1 MIKQLTPDG
10 QLAHL
15 LSINGLTRDVLLSI
29 FDRAEKLFDAS
40 GQLAQLDP
48 LLGKTV
54 ANLFFEPST
63 RTRSTFELAAKRLS
77 ASVLNL
83 NISTSAATKGE
94 SLRDTIR
101 NLEAMQCHLF
111 VLRHGAS
118 GAAQF
123 VAEQVRPGIGVIN
136 AGDGRHAHPSQAILD
151 MFTIRKHRGDFPN
164 QCFAIIGDVLHS
176 RVARSQIEALH
187 LLGAGEI
194 RLIGP
199 STLLPSHAASLGV
212 KVFHDLKEGL
222 DSVDVIMV
230 LRLQRERMSG
240 TLLPEGNAFYRQ
252 YGLTETSL
260 RYAAPN
266 PLIVHPGPMNR
277 GIEIQSE
284 VADGPHAVILDQVT
298 NGIAVRMAIM
308 DWIATT
314 QAAIAGEAR
323 Q

>member
-1 MIKQLTPDG
+1 MIKQLDANG
-10 QLAHL
+10 NLSHL
-15 LSINGLTRDVLLSI
+15 LSINGLNRLALEDI
-29 FDRAEKLFDAS
+29 FTRAEQLFDKEGNLS
-40 GQLAQLDP
+40 QLQTLN
-48 LLGKTV
+48 GKTV

-77 ASVLNL
+77 ANVLNL
-83 NISTSAATKGE
+83 NISTSAASKGE

-111 VLRHGAS
+111 VVRHGTS

-123 VAEQVRPGIGVIN
+123 VAEQVKPGIGVIN

-151 MFTIRKHRGDFPN
+151 MFTIRKHRGSFEN
-164 QCFAIIGDVLHS
+164 KCFAIVGDILHS
-176 RVARSQIEALH
+176 RVARSQIQALH
-187 LLGAGEI
+187 LLGAGEV

-199 STLLPSHAASLGV
+199 KTLIPSDAKSLGV
-212 KVFHDLKEGL
+212 HVFHDLEEGL
-222 DSVDVIMV
+222 HSVDVIML
-230 LRLQRERMSG
+230 LRLQTERMSG

-252 YGLTETSL
+252 YGLTEASL
-260 RYAAPN
+260 AYANNN

-298 NGIAVRMAIM
+298 NGVAIRMAIM
-308 DWIATT
+308 DWIT
-314 QAAIAGEAR
+314 QT
-323 Q
+323 QSKY